1 MCRFVFAASDRLQ
14 IEVNNKTQT
23 HLILPVG
30 TRVVTRI
37 DDVDSAGRVVR
48 AAGAVGEVV
57 TAPVDAEHSYR
68 VAFGDGGESAF
79 KRGQLS
85 ILKHYKNDA
94 ADGGGQA
101 DAGVDYSSFI
111 IYRCVVGSRAQGLE
125 NEASDTDRRGIYLPP
140 GELHWSLRGVPEQLE
155 NDEEQECYWELQKF
169 IALALKANPNIL
181 ECLYSPMIET
191 ATPIAEELLGMRE
204 IFLSKM
210 VYQTF
215 NGYVMSQFKKL
226 EQDLRTKG
234 VIRWKHAMHLIRLQL
249 SGEGVLRDGFV
260 PVDVG
265 GHRDRL
271 LAIRDGETS
280 WEDVN
285 EWRLEMHRRM
295 DGAFAETKLPERP
308 DYARANAF
316 LVKARRAMV

>member
-1 MCRFVFAASDRLQ
+1 M
-14 IEVNNKTQT
+14 NKEAQT

-37 DDVDSAGRVVR
+37 DDVDSAGNVVR
-48 AAGAVGEVV
+48 AAGAVGQVV
-57 TAPVDAEHSYR
+57 KAPVDAGHSYR
-68 VAFGDGGESAF
+68 VAFGDGWQSAF

-85 ILKHYKNDA
+85 ILKQFKNEGADDVDLTDA
-94 ADGGGQA
+94 ET
-101 DAGVDYSSFI
+101 DYTPFI
-111 IYRCVVGSRAQGLE
+111 IFQCVVGSRAYGLE
-125 NEASDTDRRGIYLPP
+125 NDASDTDRRGIYLPP
-140 GELHWSLRGVPEQLE
+140 AELHWSLRGVPEQLE
-155 NDEEQECYWELQKF
+155 NDEKQECYWELQKF

-181 ECLYSPMIET
+181 ECLYSPLVEL
-191 ATPIAEELLGMRE
+191 ATPLAQELLDMRE

-234 VIRWKHAMHLIRLQL
+234 AIRWKHAMHLIRLQL
-249 SGEGVLRDGFV
+249 SGERALRDGFV

-265 GHRDRL
+265 EHRDRL
-271 LAIRDGETS
+271 LAIRNGESS

-285 EWRLEMHRRM
+285 GWRLEMHRRM
-295 DGAFAETKLPERP
+295 DAAFAKTRLPERP

-316 LVKARRAMV
+316 LVKARRAMI